1 MPFHISQI
9 LQVILVSSD
18 KLMFTRVNIE
28 EHAIDINTCQH
39 NFALDMYKPIV

>member
-18 KLMFTRVNIE
+18 KLIFTRVNIE
-28 EHAIDINTCQH
+28 EHTIDINMCQH
-39 NFALDMYKPIV
+39 NFALDMYKTIV